1 LTGVLYNSKIS
12 IRNIKIKLNILKI
25 MDITI
30 KQKKLI
36 FIILSSALLI
46 FILVFGI
53 STYYKEKRGNQK
65 AYEVDEEFEKIVEKE
80 RKVSDLCLSGDIRN
94 DYRLCCRIQGG
105 FKDSLY
111 YDCTSEEYFE
121 PNQLIYIILNA
132 SKFDSLYDPD
142 LTQVYSD
149 LEFDYNHSAIS
160 ILGTGNLSRR
170 RDSLSMFSSF
180 DEPIID
186 EAESAEEEKSPL
198 MKITGLVPQEGE
210 SFIMLAVAV
219 YPDNTFTSGTGQVV
233 LYREAKVSK
242 E

>member
-1 LTGVLYNSKIS
+1 MDVNTKQSK
-12 IRNIKIKLNILKI
+12 
-25 MDITI
+25 T
-30 KQKKLI
+30 I
-36 FIILSSALLI
+36 FIILASVLLI

-53 STYYKEKRGNQK
+53 STYYKEKGGDQK
-65 AYEVDEEFEKIVEKE
+65 AYVADKEFEKIVEKE
-80 RKVSDLCLSGDIRN
+80 RKFSDLCLFGDLKN
-94 DYRLCCRIQGG
+94 DYRLCCRIEGG
-105 FKDSLY
+105 LKDSLY
-111 YDCTSEEYFE
+111 YNCTSEEYFE

-180 DEPIID
+180 DKYIID
-186 EAESAEEEKSPL
+186 EAESAEEEKSTL
-198 MKITGLVPQEGE
+198 MKITGLVPPEGE
-210 SFIMLAVAV
+210 SFIMLAVVVYPDNTFVV

-233 LYREAKVSK
+233 LYREANISK